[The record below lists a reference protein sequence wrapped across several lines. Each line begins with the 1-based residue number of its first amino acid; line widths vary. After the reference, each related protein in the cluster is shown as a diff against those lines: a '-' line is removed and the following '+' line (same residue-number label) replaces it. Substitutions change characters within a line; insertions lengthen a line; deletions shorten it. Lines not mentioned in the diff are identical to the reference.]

1 MSLSSLSRESPKPT
15 VTSTASRYAEHVNP
29 QWVRLLDLLDMNM
42 GYQRCVG
49 AELWTDEEF
58 VVAAGK
64 VIADVHESTTF
75 WTDALALGRR
85 AMDI

>member
-1 MSLSSLSRESPKPT
+1 M
-15 VTSTASRYAEHVNP
+15 N
-29 QWVRLLDLLDMNM
+29 VR
-42 GYQRCVG
+42 YQRCVG

-64 VIADVHESTTF
+64 VIADVPESTTF